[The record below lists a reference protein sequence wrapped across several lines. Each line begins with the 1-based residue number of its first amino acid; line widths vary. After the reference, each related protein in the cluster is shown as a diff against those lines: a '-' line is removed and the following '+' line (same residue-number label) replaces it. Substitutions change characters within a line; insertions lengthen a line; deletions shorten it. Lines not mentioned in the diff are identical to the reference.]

1 VAAHEIAHLLLGAN
15 SHSANGLM
23 RAHWNSQTIE
33 ELKRG
38 MLGFNAAQSSAMM
51 ERLELARD
59 TADDGLVMMAGTTSL
74 ALSALPAQC
83 PNAH

>member
-15 SHSANGLM
+15 SHSPNGLM

-33 ELKRG
+33 ELNHG
-38 MLGFNAAQSSAMM
+38 LLGFNSAQSSVMM

-59 TADDGLVMMAGTTSL
+59 TANDGLVIMAGATPS
-74 ALSALPAQC
+74 ALSPLPAQC
-83 PNAH
+83 PNSH